1 MRLAANL
8 LSGEPF
14 DSIESE
20 PIEEDFERLY
30 VSDSEDDS
38 FSEIERDRLNRQQKA
53 NELIYNSSDNEDE
66 QRTTPKPKQ
75 SKNKGINLFDMI
87 KDGTEQMDQD
97 NNDDDDANDDANQT
111 NAAFDSEQFN
121 SQVIRRRLAQL
132 EDSDTDSD
140 GENGICI
147 LFILIEF
154 ICCPFKMKPKI
165 FYNSFSSSYW
175 YVK

>member
-8 LSGEPF
+8 LGGEPIE
-14 DSIESE
+14 SIESE
-20 PIEEDFERLY
+20 QVGEEFERLY

-66 QRTTPKPKQ
+66 QRTAPKPKQ

-97 NNDDDDANDDANQT
+97 NDDDDDDEAKDDANRT
-111 NAAFDSEQFN
+111 NAVFDSEEFN

-140 GENGICI
+140 GENGI
-147 LFILIEF
+147 LA
-154 ICCPFKMKPKI
+154 
-165 FYNSFSSSYW
+165 FYLYD
-175 YVK
+175 